1 MRRRTVVWT
10 CVGVIKWLPVS
21 VACKNHFLKRQIQAL
36 KRGHFCVFQ
45 DPAPASAPAPERRP
59 GPGARSHP
67 LRQSASI
74 FILFQLVLAV
84 HKTVFNMS
92 CCLFPLLFLLA
103 ALFMPNVSDLHGTDT
118 NTGPLKCH
126 SGAMRS
132 GAERKPSVGQA
143 DLNRYGLPA
152 TTHTLTPPNIY
163 IFAYTRTPHH
173 TYTYLNKTFSHR
185 PGQRRTLRNHRLRH
199 WRKRERRRGQSRGS
213 FPLQFS
219 HLATNAGHTG
229 RGGDDWLKQLPLIS
243 HSFGEEKHIK
253 AVAGPQK
260 TRKA

>member
-1 MRRRTVVWT
+1 MRRTTVVWT

-92 CCLFPLLFLLA
+92 CCLFPPPVFVGSPFYAKCKRSARNWHKYGA
-103 ALFMPNVSDLHGTDT
+103 AEVPQRSDEE
-118 NTGPLKCH
+118 
-126 SGAMRS
+126 RS
-132 GAERKPSVGQA
+132 GAEAECWTSRFKPLRFTCHHA
-143 DLNRYGLPA
+143 HTHA
-152 TTHTLTPPNIY
+152 TEY
-163 IFAYTRTPHH
+163 IHICVH
-173 TYTYLNKTFSHR
+173 TYTTPYVYIFK
-185 PGQRRTLRNHRLRH
+185 
-199 WRKRERRRGQSRGS
+199 
-213 FPLQFS
+213 
-219 HLATNAGHTG
+219 
-229 RGGDDWLKQLPLIS
+229 
-243 HSFGEEKHIK
+243 
-253 AVAGPQK
+253 
-260 TRKA
+260 